1 MMDGQ
6 ATSDYSR
13 LFARGAAALIAAVAL
28 LVIGGWMFNIPQLTA
43 IIPGYAT
50 MKPVTALCFIL
61 CGASLW
67 RQARSSGDP
76 ATETG
81 MNRIITVIP
90 ASLAWLIALISISQ
104 YLFVRDFGIDLLLFS
119 DEARAEGAPYPGR
132 MSLATGLCFL
142 LIAGALV
149 MGGWNTRW
157 SRYVPDILALPAIFI
172 SLLAISG
179 YVFGAPSLYRI
190 GPFSSMALGT
200 ALLAVLL
207 GVSALAARPEQ
218 GIASDVNAQ
227 HSGRLA
233 VKLLLPV
240 AIIATIT
247 VGWLTWRGEVA
258 GWYDA
263 QFGLAI
269 YTTALIAMITGL
281 ILFTA
286 YRLNIFSASRMRAFE
301 LLEIQRHALERV
313 ALSAKLADTLEG
325 ILWDVEQLEPEM
337 LTSILFLSED
347 GRRIKHGAA
356 LRLPHA
362 YMAAIDDLPI
372 GPAVGS
378 CGTAAW
384 RRKQVVV
391 TKIATDPLWADYREI
406 AARYDLQACWSTPII
421 GASGKVIGTFA
432 IYYQKPKQPG
442 ERQQRLI
449 STVTQVVAVAID
461 RAREMDNLVQAKAD
475 LESAQERGN
484 IGSWELV
491 LGASRARWSRQMY
504 RIFRRDPQMAVP
516 TLAELLELIHQDD
529 REMIANTFTRTES
542 LHKLQHLEFRL
553 QPSIYGTRYISA
565 TVDLVRDEDGK
576 AVAMAGTML
585 DITERKSAEV
595 TIQRSL
601 SHQQELARRL
611 AEVEEDERRKI
622 SRELHDRIGSELSAI
637 NLNLDIIRSVLPGN
651 IPEAISTRLTDT
663 QSLVRDTIEHTQD
676 ILAELRP
683 PGLDDYGLIVA
694 LENYAGLIEQ
704 RLGIPVLVGG
714 CRNEPPLSVP
724 VKSTFYRIVTE
735 ALNNIAKHARASMV
749 KIDLTLNADTFSL
762 AVVDDGVGF
771 NPSDAFIRRYGLRTM
786 QERAEAVDA
795 NVTIESA
802 PSSGTRVTVDVE
814 CLP

>member
-1 MMDGQ
+1 MDGQ

-13 LFARGAAALIAAVAL
+13 LFAMAAAILVAAVAL
-28 LVIGGWMFNIPQLTA
+28 VVMGGWMFSIPQLTA
-43 IIPGYAT
+43 MIPGYAT

-61 CGASLW
+61 CGLSLW
-67 RQARSSGDP
+67 RQARSLIEPTTAPGI
-76 ATETG
+76 
-81 MNRIITVIP
+81 NRIITVLP
-90 ASLAWLIALISISQ
+90 ASLATLIGLVSICQ
-104 YLFVRDFGIDLLLFS
+104 YLFAGDFGMDLLLFS
-119 DEARAEGAPYPGR
+119 DKVRADGAPHPGR
-132 MSLATGLCFL
+132 MSLATACCFL

-149 MGGWNTRW
+149 ISAWKSHGF
-157 SRYVPDILALPAIFI
+157 RYVPDILVLPAIFI
-172 SLLAISG
+172 SLLAVSG
-179 YVFGAPSLYRI
+179 YVFGASSLYRI

-200 ALLAVLL
+200 ALLAALL
-207 GVSALAARPEQ
+207 GVGTLAARPEQ

-227 HSGRLA
+227 HSGRLV

-240 AIIATIT
+240 AIIVTIT
-247 VGWLTWRGEVA
+247 VGWLTWRGGMA

-269 YTTALIAMITGL
+269 YTTALILMFTGL

-286 YRLNIFSASRMRAFE
+286 YRLNKYSALRMRAFE

-313 ALSAKLADTLEG
+313 ALSAKLSDTLEG
-325 ILWDVEQLEPEM
+325 ILWDVEQLEPDM

-356 LRLPHA
+356 LRLPGT
-362 YMAAIDDLPI
+362 YTAAINDLPI
-372 GPAVGS
+372 GPAAGS

-391 TKIATDPLWADYREI
+391 ADIATDPLWNDYREI
-406 AARYDLQACWSTPII
+406 AARHDLQACWSTPIF

-432 IYYQKPKQPG
+432 IYYQKPKQPE
-442 ERQQRLI
+442 EREQRLI
-449 STVTQVVAVAID
+449 STVTQVVAVAIE

-484 IGSWELV
+484 IGSWELI

-504 RIFRRDPQMAVP
+504 RIFRRDPQLAVP
-516 TLAELLELIHQDD
+516 TLEELLELVHQDD
-529 REMIANTFTRTES
+529 REIIADTFTRTKS
-542 LHKLQHLEFRL
+542 LHERQHLEFRL

-565 TVDLVRDEDGK
+565 TVDSVRDEDGK
-576 AVAMAGTML
+576 VVAMAGTML

-601 SHQQELARRL
+601 LHQQELSRRL

-637 NLNLDIIRSVLPGN
+637 NLNLDIIRSVMPGN
-651 IPEAISTRLTDT
+651 TPEAVSRRLTDT

-714 CRNEPPLSVP
+714 CRIEPPLSIP
-724 VKSTFYRIVTE
+724 VKSAFYRIVTE
-735 ALNNIAKHARASMV
+735 ALNNIAKHAKAGLV
-749 KIDLTLNADTFSL
+749 KIDLTLNTDSFRL

-771 NPSDAFIRRYGLRTM
+771 NPSDAFTRKYGLRTM
-786 QERAEAVDA
+786 QERAEAIDA
-795 NVTIESA
+795 RFSIEST
-802 PSSGTRVTVDVE
+802 PSSGTQVIIEAGCVA
-814 CLP
+814 